1 MTRFLARMAAT
12 VIIVGV
18 VQFLCPYFGEPEPGF
33 FGTALLMV
41 GGALVA
47 MMYA

>member
-18 VQFLCPYFGEPEPGF
+18 VQFVCPYLGEPEPGF
-33 FGTALLMV
+33 VGTAMLMI

-47 MMYA
+47 MMYS